1 MILMANIVKKIKDPV
16 SCLTHLAG
24 AIASVVGLV
33 FLILYA
39 AKEGTP
45 WHIVGFSI
53 FGASLILLY
62 TASAVYHMLDI
73 SDRANLIL
81 RKVDH
86 MMIFVLIAGTYTPI
100 CITALRGGIGWTLL
114 AVIWTAGI
122 LGMIL
127 KGVWMNAPRWL
138 STTIYA
144 VMGWMIVLAIFP
156 LAKTIPL
163 QGTLLLILG
172 GLFYTVGALVYGLKW
187 PKINFKYFGFHEVF
201 HIFVL
206 AGSLCHFFMMYYVV

>member
-1 MILMANIVKKIKDPV
+1 MTNIVKKIKDPV

-24 AIASVVGLV
+24 AIASIIGLV
-33 FLILYA
+33 FLIFYA
-39 AKEGTP
+39 TKEGTP

-73 SDRANLIL
+73 SDRVNLIL

-122 LGMIL
+122 LGMVL
-127 KGVWMNAPRWL
+127 KGVRMNAPRWL
-138 STTIYA
+138 STSIYA

-163 QGTLLLILG
+163 QGTLLLITG
-172 GLFYTVGALVYGLKW
+172 GLFYTIGAVVYGLKW
-187 PKINFKYFGFHEVF
+187 PKINFKYFGFHEIF

>member
-1 MILMANIVKKIKDPV
+1 MPKILKKIKDPV
-16 SCLTHLAG
+16 SCLTHMAG
-24 AIASVVGLV
+24 AIASIVGMIV
-33 FLILYA
+33 LILLA
-39 AKEGTP
+39 VREGTP

-62 TASAVYHMLDI
+62 SASTIYHMLDI
-73 SDRANLIL
+73 SDRVNLIL

-100 CITALRGGIGWTLL
+100 CITALRGGLGWTLL
-114 AVIWTAGI
+114 VVIWTAGI

-138 STTIYA
+138 STLIYA
-144 VMGWMIVLAIFP
+144 VMGWMIILAIYP
-156 LAKTIPL
+156 LAKAIPA
-163 QGTLLLILG
+163 QGTVFLVMG
-172 GLFYTVGALVYGLKW
+172 GLFYTIGAVIYGLKW
-187 PKINFKYFGFHEVF
+187 PKINLKYFGFHEIF

-206 AGSLCHFFMMYYVV
+206 AGSLSHFFMMYYVI

>member
-1 MILMANIVKKIKDPV
+1 MPKILKKIKDPV
-16 SCLTHLAG
+16 SCLTHMAG
-24 AIASVVGLV
+24 AIASIVGMI
-33 FLILYA
+33 FLILLA
-39 AKEGTP
+39 VREGTP

-62 TASAVYHMLDI
+62 SASTIYHMLDI
-73 SDRANLIL
+73 SDRVNLIL

-100 CITALRGGIGWTLL
+100 CITALRGGLGWTLL
-114 AVIWTAGI
+114 VVIWTAGI

-138 STTIYA
+138 STLIYA
-144 VMGWMIVLAIFP
+144 VMGWMIILAIYP
-156 LAKTIPL
+156 LAKAIPA
-163 QGTLLLILG
+163 QGTVFLVMG
-172 GLFYTVGALVYGLKW
+172 GLFYTIGAVIYGLKW
-187 PKINFKYFGFHEVF
+187 PKINFQYFGFHEIF

-206 AGSLCHFFMMYYVV
+206 AGSLSHFFMMYYVI

>member
-1 MILMANIVKKIKDPV
+1 MPKILKKIKDPV
-16 SCLTHLAG
+16 SCLTHMAG
-24 AIASVVGLV
+24 AIASIVGMI
-33 FLILYA
+33 FLILLA
-39 AKEGTP
+39 VREGTP

-62 TASAVYHMLDI
+62 SASTIYHMLDI
-73 SDRANLIL
+73 SDRVNLIL

-100 CITALRGGIGWTLL
+100 CITALRGGLGWTLL
-114 AVIWTAGI
+114 VVIWTAGI

-138 STTIYA
+138 STLIYA
-144 VMGWMIVLAIFP
+144 VMGWMIILAIYP
-156 LAKTIPL
+156 LAKAIPA
-163 QGTLLLILG
+163 QGTVFLVMG
-172 GLFYTVGALVYGLKW
+172 GLFYTIGAVIYGLKW
-187 PKINFKYFGFHEVF
+187 PKINLKYFGFHEIF

-206 AGSLCHFFMMYYVV
+206 AGSLSHFFMMYYVI